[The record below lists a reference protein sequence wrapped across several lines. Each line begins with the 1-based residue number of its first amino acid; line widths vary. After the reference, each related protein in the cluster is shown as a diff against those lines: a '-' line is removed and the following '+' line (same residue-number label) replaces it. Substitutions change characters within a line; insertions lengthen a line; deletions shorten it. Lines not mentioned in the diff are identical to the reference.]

1 MTFSVAT
8 LGIST
13 CMLFGLSVQR
23 FHHIDSGFRYLGAN
37 LFVLLRNRLP
47 ALPVRPS
54 HLHLDR
60 GKWWG
65 IAGWFGTCLALPLL
79 GCLQGHSGY
88 RRTILV
94 LGVRKAL
101 GLASAGYECSL
112 SSAGA

>member
-1 MTFSVAT
+1 MS
-8 LGIST
+8 
-13 CMLFGLSVQR
+13 FGLSVQQ
-23 FHHIDSGFRYLGAN
+23 FHHIGFGFRYLGAD
-37 LFVLLRNRLP
+37 LFVLLQNRLP
-47 ALPVRPS
+47 ALPVRPG

-60 GKWWG
+60 GKWWE
-65 IAGWFGTCLALPLL
+65 IAEWFGTCPALPLP

-94 LGVRKAL
+94 LGVQKAL